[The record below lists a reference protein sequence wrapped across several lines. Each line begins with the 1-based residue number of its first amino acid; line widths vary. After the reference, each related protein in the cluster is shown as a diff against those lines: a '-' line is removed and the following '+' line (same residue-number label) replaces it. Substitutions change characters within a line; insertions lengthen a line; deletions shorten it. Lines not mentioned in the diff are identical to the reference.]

1 MNDKNTTS
9 SSLKDKVV
17 LITGAS
23 RGIGESIAIGFAKE
37 GAHVVVNYLTSEEKA
52 NQVVKACLAYG
63 ADAMAYQADVGDLDA
78 CQKMIEHTL
87 HEFGQID
94 ALVNNAFA
102 PYTFDPDSRKP
113 FWDMPLESFEK
124 QWSGSLGA
132 LYNTTQAVLPHF
144 RSQARGSIVSIG
156 SNLVHRPVVPYHDY
170 ISAKSAMIALTKTL
184 GTELAPLGIRVNAVC
199 PGWVYPTDSSRSSK
213 ELSRQALQVQTPMG
227 RLATPQDIVGPV
239 LFLASEWSSFM
250 TGQVLY
256 VDGGYTM
263 PNA

>member
-1 MNDKNTTS
+1 
-9 SSLKDKVV
+9 
-17 LITGAS
+17 
-23 RGIGESIAIGFAKE
+23 
-37 GAHVVVNYLTSEEKA
+37 
-52 NQVVKACLAYG
+52 
-63 ADAMAYQADVGDLDA
+63 
-78 CQKMIEHTL
+78 
-87 HEFGQID
+87 
-94 ALVNNAFA
+94 
-102 PYTFDPDSRKP
+102 
-113 FWDMPLESFEK
+113 
-124 QWSGSLGA
+124 
-132 LYNTTQAVLPHF
+132 
-144 RSQARGSIVSIG
+144 VSIG